1 MTMRIR
7 LRYFGQLQDVTGKS
21 EEFLAEKFTT
31 IGKLRI
37 FLIERYPKLGDIN
50 FKMAQNNKI
59 DIDSSQLNGALI
71 DLLPPF
77 SGG

>member
-1 MTMRIR
+1 
-7 LRYFGQLQDVTGKS
+7 VH
-21 EEFLAEKFTT
+21 
-31 IGKLRI
+31 
-37 FLIERYPKLGDIN
+37 

-59 DIDSSQLNGALI
+59 DIDSSPLRGNLI